1 MKVRKKSFF
10 MSLLLAFV
18 MMFSSISVFAA
29 DDDGWEEV
37 KYPVSEQPSVSDVIT
52 AYDKDGKKL
61 EAKAGKSEAFG
72 SNDNLVE
79 EGDKGV
85 IRFNKK
91 AFENA
96 TDGSRKKA
104 VGSFVSILQD
114 SDVSPQTQQNIFEGM
129 SNADK
134 DLQAM
139 MIPLIFDSTSADLY
153 TAMKWVTPLLGVLRV
168 VLGVGAIIL
177 VLLILASTLL
187 DCIYIGIPMARG
199 GKDGNSNDKPFG
211 VSYDAISVVKE
222 VESSLD
228 GNSKYKNGYLIYLR
242 RRAITYFVL
251 GLCLLYLIVGELG
264 GLMAWLMSLGSGIV
278 G

>member
-1 MKVRKKSFF
+1 MKVRKKSFL
-10 MSLLLAFV
+10 MTLLLVFV
-18 MMFSSISVFAA
+18 MMLSSISVFAA
-29 DDDGWEEV
+29 DDGWEEV
-37 KYPVSEQPSVSDVIT
+37 KYPPSEKPSVSAVMTDY
-52 AYDKDGKKL
+52 ANNGKKL
-61 EAKAGKSEAFG
+61 EAKAGKSEEFG

-79 EGDKGV
+79 DGDKGT